1 MVYLCKSNKQTKKKV
16 LVQIDIK
23 ITVKIKKQVD
33 ETL

>member
-1 MVYLCKSNKQTKKKV
+1 MQVQQTNQEKV
-16 LVQIDIK
+16 LFQIDIK